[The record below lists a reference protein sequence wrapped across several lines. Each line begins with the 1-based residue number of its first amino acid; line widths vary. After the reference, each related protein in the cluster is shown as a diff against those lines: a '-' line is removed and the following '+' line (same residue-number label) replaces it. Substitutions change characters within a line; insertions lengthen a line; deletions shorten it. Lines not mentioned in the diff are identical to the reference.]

1 MITFYYYDPLPM
13 FIETAIKFRKKEQ
26 KPKRKSNDSR
36 I

>member
-26 KPKRKSNDSR
+26 TTKKKK
-36 I
+36 